1 MAFIEEEDPLTPTTP
16 TESPLKRW
24 RHSSDSPVTL
34 ACTCTKGAYKSLC
47 DLTTAVKEMGNNA
60 KKKKN
65 TKAGSY
71 LEGSAA
77 QLLPQWWW
85 LQDNWWN
92 PTNTDVFQTNMVA
105 KGPGIWS
112 SCWDLSKV
120 KVGIFK
126 LHADVT
132 LANFLASLL
141 IWECTA
147 PGSSGPLFFLNSY
160 WYCLYSIFC
169 TYSQLFI
176 KSNQVNLYFYSIIY
190 T

>member
-1 MAFIEEEDPLTPTTP
+1 MAFIEEEDRLRQPRQNR
-16 TESPLKRW
+16 RW
-24 RHSSDSPVTL
+24 NVEGIAVTL
-34 ACTCTKGAYKSLC
+34 LWPSPAPVPKVLINHCVISPRPSRKW
-47 DLTTAVKEMGNNA
+47 EIMQ
-60 KKKKN
+60 KKKNN

-92 PTNTDVFQTNMVA
+92 ATNTDVFQTNMVA

-160 WYCLYSIFC
+160 
-169 TYSQLFI
+169 
-176 KSNQVNLYFYSIIY
+176 
-190 T
+190 